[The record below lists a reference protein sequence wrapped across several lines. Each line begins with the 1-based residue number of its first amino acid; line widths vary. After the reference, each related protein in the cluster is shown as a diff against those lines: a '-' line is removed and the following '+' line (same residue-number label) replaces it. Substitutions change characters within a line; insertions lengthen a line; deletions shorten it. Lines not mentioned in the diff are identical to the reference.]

1 VVHCGFALI
10 LYCQLKFTQNV
21 GVFKISCQAFH
32 DETVQRLEMY
42 PYVRMWRR
50 VFCLSLFVMSSGR
63 VSDSLTI
70 PWTRT
75 WVTVWPYHGPGRE
88 WQFDHTMD
96 QDSLRVYSL
105 CLQICICTYRW
116 LVRCQCFCFTLCCY
130 VLMHFCCTKLYI
142 SVAYAVMWC
151 LSFCL
156 SHSCIMWKW
165 VIIFSNFFHHSVFP
179 YQML

>member
-1 VVHCGFALI
+1 MSVCLRFLAKPFTMR
-10 LYCQLKFTQNV
+10 QFKDLKCIHMWGCE
-21 GVFKISCQAFH
+21 GVCSVWVYLSCLLVA
-32 DETVQRLEMY
+32 
-42 PYVRMWRR
+42 
-50 VFCLSLFVMSSGR
+50 
-63 VSDSLTI
+63 
-70 PWTRT
+70 
-75 WVTVWPYHGPGRE
+75 WVTVWPYHGPGREWQFDHTMDQDSLRE